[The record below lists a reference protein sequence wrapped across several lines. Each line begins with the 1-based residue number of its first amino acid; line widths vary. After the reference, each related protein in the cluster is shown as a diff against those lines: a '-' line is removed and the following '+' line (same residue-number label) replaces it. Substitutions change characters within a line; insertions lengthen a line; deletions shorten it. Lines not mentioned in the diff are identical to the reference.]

1 MGRIPDIAGRRILI
15 TGEVNT
21 GKTTLAGELMNTL
34 CSRGLSSR
42 MAVID
47 MAPEIPEEIA
57 LRRGMKGVGGRL
69 APAGGE
75 GVLYLAVPL
84 RPPRLSAGTEEEAL
98 SIAAEN
104 RELIDGLFARFRT
117 GHRDILFIND
127 VSMYVQAGRAEDLLR
142 WIAGTPTVVANGYYG
157 RRLGTGVLSLR
168 EAGEMEKLIASFP
181 FHVSLPGQSLEE
193 VLEGR

>member
-1 MGRIPDIAGRRILI
+1 MGSIPDITGKRILI

-21 GKTTLAGELMNTL
+21 GKTTLARELMNTL
-34 CSRGLSSR
+34 CFRGLSHR

-69 APAGGE
+69 VPAACE
-75 GVLYLAVPL
+75 GVLYLTVPL

-98 SIAAEN
+98 AVAAQN

-117 GHRDILFIND
+117 YPRDILFIND
-127 VSMYVQAGRAEDLLR
+127 VSMYVQAGRADDLLR

-157 RRLGTGVLSLR
+157 LRLGTGTLSRR
-168 EAGEMEKLIASFP
+168 EAEEMEKLIASFP
-181 FHVSLPGQSLEE
+181 FHVSLPGQSPEE
-193 VLEGR
+193 VLGGR